1 MVGLP
6 MGLIIG
12 LTIITLTLL
21 FLSLYFL
28 YRHFKL
34 QNKDHHEQEKKNES
48 DPITISYQ
56 KVKSG
61 VPPKAQKGLTKVF
74 HRRLKEFIEDRF
86 DEFLETRSPA
96 FFQDLTTQKITLM
109 LFPKDDE
116 DPAIE
121 DLYAFWEMG
130 FRHPE
135 LPLIFA
141 IYFASRDHKSLKPLL
156 LRMLSYKEINTFQKS
171 LIWLYFQDVLNLS
184 RKVNI
189 DMFPIDDLGK
199 KYQTDNLLFSQII
212 SSYQGR
218 WDRRL
223 FMTQIGSSGMLDKL
237 KNNPQMKDLLK
248 IFLSRSTPLFTRF
261 LHLRFA
267 SSLGEFTENYI
278 ANIAFRF
285 GDYRKLLKIG
295 QPSQALRQWRH
306 SIFKNEPQPEYLE
319 LTQGKQEKT
328 ETVLL
333 YLSEKEHAWLHIFY
347 YLKSI
352 NASLDEI
359 KRHGL
364 GNAEIDQIITNHG
377 ELPIRIRWI
386 FFQYL
391 VHIQEWEKALD
402 FYHALGFYKNG
413 AAGRL
418 FRLRCLF
425 NHTDQKTKYLDQIKE
440 LWREYPKNLTI
451 MNEYAIDCFEM
462 GKEWEAQK
470 TFRKM
475 QKQNPSHPVISYNQ
489 AMLFRNIHSR
499 TIQSSHN

>member
-1 MVGLP
+1 MEMVNLT
-6 MGLIIG
+6 IG
-12 LTIITLTLL
+12 LVIITLAL
-21 FLSLYFL
+21 FFASLYFF

-34 QNKDHHEQEKKNES
+34 QNKNHPEQEKKNES
-48 DPITISYQ
+48 DPVKISHQ

-61 VPPKAQKGLTKVF
+61 VPPKAQEGLIRVF
-74 HRRLKEFIEDRF
+74 HRRSQEFIKDHF
-86 DEFLETRSPA
+86 DEFLEARSPA
-96 FFQDLTTQKITLM
+96 FFQNLETQKITLM
-109 LFPKDDE
+109 LFPKNDE

-121 DLYAFWEMG
+121 ELYAFWEMG

-141 IYFASRDHKSLKPLL
+141 IYFASREHGSLKSMLL
-156 LRMLSYKEINTFQKS
+156 GMLNYKEINISQKS

-184 RKVNI
+184 KKVNI
-189 DMFPIDDLGK
+189 DMFSIEDLEK

-212 SSYQGR
+212 SSYQGL
-218 WDRRL
+218 WDRRV
-223 FMTQIGSSGMLDKL
+223 FMMQIGLSGMFDRL

-248 IFLSRSTPLFTRF
+248 IFLSRGAPFFTRF
-261 LHLRFA
+261 IYLRFA
-267 SSLGEFTENYI
+267 NSLGETTENYI

-285 GDYRKLLKIG
+285 GNYRKLLKID

-306 SIFKNEPQPEYLE
+306 SIFQNEPQQEYLE
-319 LTQGKQEKT
+319 LTQGKQNKT

-333 YLSEKEHAWLHIFY
+333 YLSKKEHARLHIFY

-352 NASLDEI
+352 NAPLDEI
-359 KRHGL
+359 KRNGL
-364 GNAEIDQIITNHG
+364 SNTEIDQIITKPG

-391 VHIQEWEKALD
+391 VHIREWKKALD
-402 FYHALGFYKNG
+402 FYHALGFYKSG
-413 AAGRL
+413 AAGKL

-451 MNEYAIDCFEM
+451 MNEYAVDCFEM

-470 TFRKM
+470 VFRKM
-475 QKQNPSHPVISYNQ
+475 QKQSPAHPVISYNQ
-489 AMLFRNIHSR
+489 ATLFKNIHSR
-499 TIQSSHN
+499 TIRNSYN

>member
-1 MVGLP
+1 MIGLP
-6 MGLIIG
+6 MSLIIG
-12 LTIITLTLL
+12 LAIITLTLL
-21 FLSLYFL
+21 FLSLSFL
-28 YRHFKL
+28 YRYFKL
-34 QNKDHHEQEKKNES
+34 QNKDHPGQEKKDES

-96 FFQDLTTQKITLM
+96 LFQDLRIQKIKLM
-109 LFPKDDE
+109 LFPTNDE

-141 IYFASRDHKSLKPLL
+141 IYFASREHGSLKRLL
-156 LRMLSYKEINTFQKS
+156 LGMLSYKEINISQKS
-171 LIWLYFQDVLNLS
+171 LIWLYFQDVLNLN

-212 SSYQGR
+212 SSYQGL
-218 WDRRL
+218 WDRKL
-223 FMTQIGSSGMLDKL
+223 FMAQIGSSGMFDKL
-237 KNNPQMKDLLK
+237 KNNPQMKDLFK
-248 IFLSRSTPLFTRF
+248 ILLSRGTPFFTRF
-261 LHLRFA
+261 IHLRFA
-267 SSLGEFTENYI
+267 GSLGGVTEKYI
-278 ANIAFRF
+278 ADVAFRC

-295 QPSQALRQWRH
+295 QPSNALRQWRH
-306 SIFKNEPQPEYLE
+306 SIFKNEPQPEYWE
-319 LTQGKQEKT
+319 LTQEKQEKT

-333 YLSEKEHAWLHIFY
+333 YLSEKEHARLHIFY

-352 NASLDEI
+352 NAPLDEI

-364 GNAEIDQIITNHG
+364 DDAEIDHITTNHR

-391 VHIQEWEKALD
+391 VHIREWKKALD
-402 FYHALGFYKNG
+402 FYHALGFYKRG

-425 NHTDQKTKYLDQIKE
+425 NHTDQKTKYLNQIKE

-451 MNEYAIDCFEM
+451 MNEYAVDCFEM
-462 GKEWEAQK
+462 GKDWEAQK
-470 TFRKM
+470 IFRKM
-475 QKQNPSHPVISYNQ
+475 QKQSPFHPVISYNQ
-489 AMLFRNIHSR
+489 VMLFKNIHSR
-499 TIQSSHN
+499 AMRNSNN